1 MTTHKHLLIFYSKDA
16 YYLMGKVKMLTG
28 DYRQAI
34 QLAQKVLEMDS
45 RYINAVMIKA
55 ESLYNSCQF
64 EHALLSFHKARVS

>member
-1 MTTHKHLLIFYSKDA
+1 
-16 YYLMGKVKMLTG
+16 MLTG

-34 QLAQKVLEMDS
+34 QLAQRVLEMDS